1 MSAEFRRDAI
11 RRDRQNPKTAAR
23 RRKIVGEI
31 RFCNAKRCPTR
42 RSRNQKLRREIRIS
56 KLEIRNN
63 MKAEGSKRSS
73 LDAGDLNFPRNAD
86 FRFVSRFEFRISDL
100 SSLAHFARDFTDK

>member
-1 MSAEFRRDAI
+1 MQSAPTDKLLKPPRSGGISKENSGFRSAER
-11 RRDRQNPKTAAR
+11 
-23 RRKIVGEI
+23 G
-31 RFCNAKRCPTR
+31 PTR

-63 MKAEGSKRSS
+63 IKAESSKSSS
-73 LDAGDLNFPRNAD
+73 LDAGGLNFSRRSD

-100 SSLAHFARDFTDK
+100 SNLAHFARDITDK